1 MGVSR
6 RVQVLLTR
14 RSLSDHEYQHRW
26 RQKRDGIGRRRN
38 EIEKIADMQLPD
50 IPEQGCLTLGDFSLL
65 MPLKWRS
72 RVRAASRLSSTLST
86 TTGALG
92 SSAALSA
99 HHLSRRRNSL
109 LDSLVILSRLVRPR
123 AARAPCSTHALRV
136 QGRRQHDDRSLQA
149 QRAPPV
155 CSRCAPVGLPPV
167 HGGSRRRGPPLPDS
181 SCPSRLAQRET

>member
-99 HHLSRRRNSL
+99 HRQGDISWAALSRCKRGSNSQASL
-109 LDSLVILSRLVRPR
+109 LSL
-123 AARAPCSTHALRV
+123 AGAV
-136 QGRRQHDDRSLQA
+136 QPRRQDKADSNED
-149 QRAPPV
+149 
-155 CSRCAPVGLPPV
+155 SRCG
-167 HGGSRRRGPPLPDS
+167 R
-181 SCPSRLAQRET
+181 